1 MRAYEIRE
9 ALNNFIVNAN
19 VDEDSDLFK
28 QAVLAVNELDQFEMV
43 DKRYAMAIVW
53 QVDDVLSIRPDLTE
67 EQAGEVLGRAED
79 IHDAS
84 IGVSWDTLECCA
96 DDLFPEGNEDSNGRP
111 V

>member
-1 MRAYEIRE
+1 MNQYQIRE
-9 ALNNFIVNAN
+9 ALNNFITNAN

-28 QAVLAVNELDQFEMV
+28 QAVLAVNELDQFELV

-53 QVDDVLSIRPDLTE
+53 QIDDVLSIRPDLTE
-67 EQAGEVLGRAED
+67 EQAGEVLGRVED

-96 DDLFPEGNEDSNGRP
+96 DDLFPEEDEDD
-111 V
+111 